1 MQAQD
6 NITNLPLANGWGEKH
21 RFYVKW
27 KYIEAK
33 VSFFYF
39 LYFYIHLELK
49 KGCTIVSIKGYLF
62 ELGGLG
68 YILSLTDQTDS
79 NKIK

>member
-6 NITNLPLANGWGEKH
+6 NITNLALANGWGEKH

-33 VSFFYF
+33 VPFSS
-39 LYFYIHLELK
+39 LLPNIYIEVVWEWK
-49 KGCTIVSIKGYLF
+49 KLF
-62 ELGGLG
+62 KFVVG
-68 YILSLTDQTDS
+68 
-79 NKIK
+79 